1 MEEKIDFMTALA
13 LAVANKYNMTAR
25 DAVGM
30 VMTSKYV
37 KNDYIPEGSYNTE
50 QIEEMAST
58 L

>member
-13 LAVANKYNMTAR
+13 LAVANKYKMTAR

-30 VMTSKYV
+30 VMTSKYA
-37 KNDYIPEGSYNTE
+37 KSDYIPEGFYSSE